1 MVLAARAVV
10 ENHIRSQM
18 VLGLGSGSAVAK
30 FAEALGKAV
39 TEGKLNDVI
48 IVPSSMQAWLLAKR
62 HSLSLSDSAHCP
74 SSLDVTV
81 DGADQIALP
90 SRAMIKGGGGA
101 LLREK
106 ILLSVSEQSYILAD
120 SSKVKEESYLDRAV
134 PVEVLPFALDSIRDH
149 LKEEFEAE
157 PVLRTLEKG
166 YPYFTESGNV
176 ILDCKFSRKIEDPA
190 NLELS
195 IKNLAGV
202 IEVGIFNCKV
212 DKFYVGSP
220 DGSFKAR

>member
-1 MVLAARAVV
+1 MVLAAKAVV
-10 ENHIRSQM
+10 ENHIRSH
-18 VLGLGSGSAVAK
+18 VILGLGSGSAVAK
-30 FAEALGKAV
+30 FAEALGKALA
-39 TEGKLNDVI
+39 EGKLNDVV
-48 IVPSSMQAWLLAKR
+48 IVPSSMQSWLLAKR

-106 ILLSVSEQSYILAD
+106 ILLAASKQSYILVD
-120 SSKVKEESYLDRAV
+120 SSKVKEEGFLDRSV
-134 PVEVLPFALDSIRDH
+134 PVEVVPFAVDSIREL
-149 LKEEFEAE
+149 LKQEFEAE

-190 NLELS
+190 NVELS

-212 DKFYVGSP
+212 DKFYVKS
-220 DGSFKAR
+220 